1 MARRVDIETKTEELV
16 LPIIEANNFELVDV
30 EYVKEGANWYLRVYA
45 DKEGGIAIDDCVL
58 ISRSLEEKLDAE
70 DFIEDAYI
78 LEVSS
83 PGLGRPLKKEKDYV
97 SGQELCE
104 SLGVSRTA
112 VWKAIRQLEEQGYVI
127 EAVRNKGYRLI
138 DSPDVMSKA
147 EIESLVDTKW
157 AGKNVVYYD
166 EIDSTNNRAKEAGD
180 NGAAHGTLFVA
191 DMQVAGKGRRGRVWK
206 SPSGSSIYMTILL
219 YPDIPPVKAPQ
230 LTLLM
235 AIAVA
240 EGIQEVTGL
249 ETKIKWP
256 NDIVVNGRK
265 ICGILTEMS
274 TEIDYINHVVI
285 GAGINVNQDT
295 FSDDIKATA
304 SSLKLEL
311 GKSVKRSELI
321 AAVMKSFEKC
331 YEIFI
336 KTEDLSGLQE
346 LYNSMLVNRDQ
357 EVKVLEPG
365 NEYKAHAIGIN
376 QTGELIVRTP
386 DGKEKE
392 IYAGEV
398 SVRGV
403 YGYV

>member
-1 MARRVDIETKTEELV
+1 MKSEILRL
-16 LPIIEANNFELVDV
+16 L
-30 EYVKEGANWYLRVYA
+30 KESNT
-45 DKEGGIAIDDCVL
+45 
-58 ISRSLEEKLDAE
+58 
-70 DFIEDAYI
+70 YI
-78 LEVSS
+78 
-83 PGLGRPLKKEKDYV
+83 
-97 SGQELCE
+97 SGQQLCE
-104 SLGVSRTA
+104 QFQVSRTA
-112 VWKAIRQLEEQGYVI
+112 IWKVIDQLKKEGYQI

-138 DSPDVMSKA
+138 ESPDVMSKA

-180 NGAAHGTLFVA
+180 NGAAHGTLFVS

-219 YPDIPPVKAPQ
+219 YPKVAPIKAPQ
-230 LTLLM
+230 LTLVM

-240 EGIQEVTGL
+240 EGIQKVTGL

-256 NDIVVNGRK
+256 NDIVVNGKK

-285 GAGINVNQDT
+285 GVGINVNQDT
-295 FSDDIKATA
+295 FPEDIRSTAT
-304 SSLKLEL
+304 SLKIEL
-311 GKSVKRSELI
+311 GSNVKRSELI
-321 AAVMKSFEKC
+321 AAVMESFETC
-331 YEIFI
+331 YETFM

-346 LYNSMLVNRDQ
+346 LYNSMLVNKDR

-365 NEYKAHAIGIN
+365 NEYKAHALGIN

-386 DGKEKE
+386 EGEEKE

>member
-1 MARRVDIETKTEELV
+1 MKSEILRL
-16 LPIIEANNFELVDV
+16 L
-30 EYVKEGANWYLRVYA
+30 KES
-45 DKEGGIAIDDCVL
+45 DT
-58 ISRSLEEKLDAE
+58 
-70 DFIEDAYI
+70 YI
-78 LEVSS
+78 
-83 PGLGRPLKKEKDYV
+83 
-97 SGQELCE
+97 SGQQLCE
-104 SLGVSRTA
+104 QFQVSRTA
-112 VWKAIRQLEEQGYVI
+112 IWKVIDQLKKEGYEI

-166 EIDSTNNRAKEAGD
+166 EIDSTN

-336 KTEDLSGLQE
+336 ETEDLSGLQE

>member
-1 MARRVDIETKTEELV
+1 MRSKILRELMDHSDT
-16 LPIIEANNFELVDV
+16 F
-30 EYVKEGANWYLRVYA
+30 
-45 DKEGGIAIDDCVL
+45 
-58 ISRSLEEKLDAE
+58 
-70 DFIEDAYI
+70 
-78 LEVSS
+78 
-83 PGLGRPLKKEKDYV
+83 V
-97 SGQELCE
+97 SGQKLCKTF
-104 SLGVSRTA
+104 GVSRQA
-112 VWKAIRQLEEQGYVI
+112 VWKNICCLKELGYDI
-127 EAVRNKGYRLI
+127 ESVTNKGYRLI
-138 DSPDVMSKA
+138 SKPDILYGP
-147 EIESLVDTKW
+147 EIEAYLEEESFCQKVECHDS
-157 AGKNVVYYD
+157 
-166 EIDSTNNRAKEAGD
+166 IDSTNIRGKQLAELGEAE
-180 NGAAHGTLFVA
+180 GTLIVA
-191 DMQVAGKGRRGRVWK
+191 DRQTAGRGRRGRNWI
-206 SPSGSSIYMTILL
+206 SESGVGIYMTYVLRPTVQPAHVSGI
-219 YPDIPPVKAPQ
+219 
-230 LTLLM
+230 TLLAALAM
-235 AIAVA
+235 CEATY
-240 EGIQEVTGL
+240 QECDVL
-249 ETKIKWP
+249 PQIKWP
-256 NDIVVNGRK
+256 NDVIIDGKK

-336 KTEDLSGLQE
+336 ETEDLSGLQE

>member
-1 MARRVDIETKTEELV
+1 MKSEILRL
-16 LPIIEANNFELVDV
+16 L
-30 EYVKEGANWYLRVYA
+30 KES
-45 DKEGGIAIDDCVL
+45 DT
-58 ISRSLEEKLDAE
+58 
-70 DFIEDAYI
+70 YI
-78 LEVSS
+78 
-83 PGLGRPLKKEKDYV
+83 
-97 SGQELCE
+97 SGQQLCE
-104 SLGVSRTA
+104 QFQVSRTA
-112 VWKAIRQLEEQGYVI
+112 IWKVIDQLKKEGYEI

-166 EIDSTNNRAKEAGD
+166 EIDRAKEAGD

-336 KTEDLSGLQE
+336 ETEDLSGLQE

>member
-1 MARRVDIETKTEELV
+1 
-16 LPIIEANNFELVDV
+16 
-30 EYVKEGANWYLRVYA
+30 
-45 DKEGGIAIDDCVL
+45 
-58 ISRSLEEKLDAE
+58 
-70 DFIEDAYI
+70 
-78 LEVSS
+78 
-83 PGLGRPLKKEKDYV
+83 
-97 SGQELCE
+97 
-104 SLGVSRTA
+104 
-112 VWKAIRQLEEQGYVI
+112 
-127 EAVRNKGYRLI
+127 
-138 DSPDVMSKA
+138 
-147 EIESLVDTKW
+147 
-157 AGKNVVYYD
+157 
-166 EIDSTNNRAKEAGD
+166 
-180 NGAAHGTLFVA
+180 
-191 DMQVAGKGRRGRVWK
+191 
-206 SPSGSSIYMTILL
+206 MTILL

-285 GAGINVNQDT
+285 GVGINVNQDT

-376 QTGELIVRTP
+376 QTGELIVRTTGWERKRNTMPERYQLEVFMGMYDEKVVLCGANSYEEKYYLNP
-386 DGKEKE
+386 DDYTKKADGTASDVSNANFAGNAMAVIKKIYKRNIRSVQIVMYTSASGRLIRISSRLVLMSKEKLGTTCSFPCSMALLME
-392 IYAGEV
+392 TEG
-398 SVRGV
+398 
-403 YGYV
+403 

>member
-1 MARRVDIETKTEELV
+1 MKAEILKLLR
-16 LPIIEANNFELVDV
+16 EAD
-30 EYVKEGANWYLRVYA
+30 G
-45 DKEGGIAIDDCVL
+45 
-58 ISRSLEEKLDAE
+58 
-70 DFIEDAYI
+70 
-78 LEVSS
+78 
-83 PGLGRPLKKEKDYV
+83 YV
-97 SGQELCE
+97 SGQQLCE
-104 SLGVSRTA
+104 KFGVSRTA
-112 VWKAIRQLEEQGYVI
+112 VWKVIRQLQEEGYQV
-127 EAVRNKGYRLI
+127 EAVRNKGYHI
-138 DSPDVMSKA
+138 VDSPDVMTK
-147 EIESLVDTKW
+147 EELDSLMDTQW
-157 AGKNVVYYD
+157 AGRNIVYYD
-166 EIDSTNNRAKEAGD
+166 SVDSTNLRIKQMGD
-180 NGAAHGTLFVA
+180 EGAPEGTLAVA
-191 DMQVAGKGRRGRVWK
+191 DKQTAGRGRRGRSWD
-206 SPSGSSIYMTILL
+206 SPSGSSIYMSLL
-219 YPDIPPVKAPQ
+219 LRPEIEPDQAPM
-230 LTLLM
+230 LTLVM
-235 AIAVA
+235 ALSVA
-240 EGIQEVTGL
+240 EGIMDCGDSCGNPDV
-249 ETKIKWP
+249 KIKWP

-295 FSDDIKATA
+295 FPDDIKATA

-336 KTEDLSGLQE
+336 ETEDLSGLQE

-365 NEYKAHAIGIN
+365 NEYKAYAIGIN